1 MIAEEKTPSVASGLI
16 GMLNVFVDPATTG
29 KRIPA
34 KLSWLWP
41 VIIFSIIY
49 GVVGYLMMPYT
60 MQLADAAIV
69 ERSAQQGLKPE
80 QIERAQSMAHTIS
93 RAGAV
98 LNPVILIVVV
108 LILAWLVSGM
118 GSISGLR
125 AKFRDVFSLMAACSL
140 IQALQSI
147 ATYVV
152 VRAKGDEIRSV
163 EQLTPPFGLDI
174 FLQNLHGPLFAVVNF
189 FSIFEI
195 WYLVVLCVGLAALA
209 KTSKGKAFAAITPAW
224 VLPLLIR
231 IIQIAFTPGGS
242 PS

>member
-41 VIIFSIIY
+41 VITFSIIY
-49 GVVGYLMMPYT
+49 GVVGYLMMPYA
-60 MQLADAAIV
+60 MQLADAAIA

-98 LNPVILIVVV
+98 LNPVILIVVI

-118 GSISGLR
+118 GSINGVR
-125 AKFRDVFSLMAACSL
+125 TKFRDVFSLMAACSL

-174 FLQNLHGPLFAVVNF
+174 FLQDLHGPLFAVVNF

-195 WYLVVLCVGLAALA
+195 WYIIVLGVGLAALA
-209 KTSKGKAFAAITPAW
+209 KSSKGKAFAAITPAW
-224 VLPLLIR
+224 VLPLLLR
-231 IIQIAFTPGGS
+231 VIQIAFTPGGS